1 MFAWI
6 INKRLW
12 RLWRLWRSRVVVHSS
27 QSSGRVNSTDDSQ
40 TWIHFWEGP
49 YRKREWILVAC
60 DAELPL
66 ARRGMIAPYEP
77 VQPPAALDLSHAL
90 ELRTKSTV
98 LQDIL
103 QLFHR
108 SPATMSASALLTERD
123 RLEARLIEVQLA
135 LASKGIANDSGSACS
150 CAPDGDA
157 QGLSGSLALAIG
169 VRAQTMRL
177 LLLLVLFSLAW
188 MRGRAIMRSVGIM
201 WLVTTINVWARLRR
215 LKKWIL
221 SQVKSPAT
229 IKGRANAGVAAA
241 ADR

>member
-1 MFAWI
+1 MPANLEQRAW
-6 INKRLW
+6 
-12 RLWRLWRSRVVVHSS
+12 
-27 QSSGRVNSTDDSQ
+27 
-40 TWIHFWEGP
+40 
-49 YRKREWILVAC
+49 
-60 DAELPL
+60 DAEQGPGV
-66 ARRGMIAPYEP
+66 AASRGMIAPFEP

-157 QGLSGSLALAIG
+157 QGLSGSLALAVG

-201 WLVTTINVWARLRR
+201 WLVITINVWARLRR